1 VNDVGVIMLP
11 ENLRTKLGED
21 AARELV
27 VLINDSSESV
37 KKQVLDTSVDRYERR
52 LVEVKG
58 DLEKEIT
65 STKAD
70 LGKEIANTKAELI
83 KWMFIFWLGQI
94 AVVVG
99 VLAYLK

>member
-1 VNDVGVIMLP
+1 MNDVGAIILP

-27 VLINDSSESV
+27 VLINN
-37 KKQVLDTSVDRYERR
+37 
-52 LVEVKG
+52 
-58 DLEKEIT
+58 
-65 STKAD
+65 TKAD
-70 LGKEIANTKAELI
+70 LEKEIANTKAELI

>member
-1 VNDVGVIMLP
+1 MKDVGAIMLP

-27 VLINDSSESV
+27 VLINN
-37 KKQVLDTSVDRYERR
+37 
-52 LVEVKG
+52 
-58 DLEKEIT
+58 
-65 STKAD
+65 TKAD
-70 LGKEIANTKAELI
+70 LEKEIANTKAELI

>member
-1 VNDVGVIMLP
+1 MGAIILP

-27 VLINDSSESV
+27 VLINN
-37 KKQVLDTSVDRYERR
+37 
-52 LVEVKG
+52 
-58 DLEKEIT
+58 
-65 STKAD
+65 TKAD
-70 LGKEIANTKAELI
+70 LEKEIANTKAELI
-83 KWMFIFWLGQI
+83 KWMLIFWLGQI

>member
-1 VNDVGVIMLP
+1 MLP

-27 VLINDSSESV
+27 VLINN
-37 KKQVLDTSVDRYERR
+37 
-52 LVEVKG
+52 
-58 DLEKEIT
+58 
-65 STKAD
+65 TKAD
-70 LGKEIANTKAELI
+70 LEKEIANTKAELI

>member
-1 VNDVGVIMLP
+1 MNDVGVIILP

-27 VLINDSSESV
+27 VLINN
-37 KKQVLDTSVDRYERR
+37 
-52 LVEVKG
+52 
-58 DLEKEIT
+58 
-65 STKAD
+65 TKAD
-70 LGKEIANTKAELI
+70 LEKEIANTKAELI

>member
-1 VNDVGVIMLP
+1 MMW
-11 ENLRTKLGED
+11 E
-21 AARELV
+21 
-27 VLINDSSESV
+27 
-37 KKQVLDTSVDRYERR
+37 QVLDTSVDRYERR

-70 LGKEIANTKAELI
+70 LEKEIANTKAELI

>member
-1 VNDVGVIMLP
+1 VNDVGAIILP

-27 VLINDSSESV
+27 VLINN
-37 KKQVLDTSVDRYERR
+37 
-52 LVEVKG
+52 
-58 DLEKEIT
+58 
-65 STKAD
+65 TKAD
-70 LGKEIANTKAELI
+70 LEKEIANTKAELI

>member
-1 VNDVGVIMLP
+1 MNDVGAIILP
-11 ENLRTKLGED
+11 ENLRTKPGED

-27 VLINDSSESV
+27 VLINN
-37 KKQVLDTSVDRYERR
+37 
-52 LVEVKG
+52 
-58 DLEKEIT
+58 
-65 STKAD
+65 TKAD
-70 LGKEIANTKAELI
+70 LEKEIANTKAELI